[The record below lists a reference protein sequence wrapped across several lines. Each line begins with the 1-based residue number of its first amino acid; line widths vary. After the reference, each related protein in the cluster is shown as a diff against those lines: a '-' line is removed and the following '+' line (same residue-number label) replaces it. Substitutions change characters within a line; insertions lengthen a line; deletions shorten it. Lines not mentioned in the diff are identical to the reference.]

1 MYSDYIPQTLDE
13 WIKINEK
20 RMELGTEEYLKR
32 LREKKNEIHE
42 ERVDST
48 EETIW

>member
-13 WIKINEK
+13 WIKINEE

-42 ERVDST
+42 EGDST
-48 EETIW
+48 T